1 MRHNEGFLTI
11 RQATEEDFDGI
22 WAIFSP
28 IVKAGETYAYAP
40 DTSKEQARAIW
51 LEAPRATYVAVEDAS
66 VLGTYYLKANQPDL
80 GAHVCNAGY
89 MVGLKARGKGLG
101 RAMCL
106 HSQTEAVKL
115 GFKAMQFNLVV
126 CSNEAAIRLW
136 QDLGFATVGTLPKA
150 FKHSSLGYVDALVM
164 YKWLATPD

>member
-1 MRHNEGFLTI
+1 MII
-11 RQATEEDFDGI
+11 RQASEQDFEDI

-40 DTSKEQARAIW
+40 DTSKEVARAIW
-51 LEAPRATYVAVEDAS
+51 LEAPRATYVAVEGDS
-66 VLGTYYLKANQPDL
+66 TLGTYYLKANQSEL

-89 MVGLKARGKGLG
+89 MVSVEARGKGVG

-106 HSQTEAVKL
+106 HSQTEALKL

-126 CSNEAAIRLW
+126 STNKGAIKLW
-136 QDLGFATVGTLPKA
+136 QDLGFETVGTLPKA

-164 YKWLATPD
+164 YKWLK